1 MCDTNFNGMLWSQS
15 AITRPV
21 YQTTVQERQRGELR
35 ARQGAKSWIWW
46 GGERVGGGMERG
58 GGSGERESEKDNV
71 KEGGDLA
78 SGHLQYLTGCDEL
91 SPFS

>member
-1 MCDTNFNGMLWSQS
+1 M
-15 AITRPV
+15 ITRPV

-35 ARQGAKSWIWW
+35 ASQGAKSWIWW
-46 GGERVGGGMERG
+46 GGGGG
-58 GGSGERESEKDNV
+58 GGSNGESQRKQKERERGADNV

-78 SGHLQYLTGCDEL
+78 SRHLQYLTGCDEL